1 MMTNERR
8 LLERAV
14 YALDTLISTQPND
27 AYHTAE
33 FEHADSISEEIW
45 EFLNHKENNDAA
57 E

>member
-1 MMTNERR
+1 MTNERR